1 MEKTHSSPMESE
13 HQAIWIA
20 LPGVKNK
27 ASVVAGYVLT
37 FQVRG
42 AQVVK
47 IVAAADQQ
55 YELYLNQK

>member
-1 MEKTHSSPMESE
+1 MESE